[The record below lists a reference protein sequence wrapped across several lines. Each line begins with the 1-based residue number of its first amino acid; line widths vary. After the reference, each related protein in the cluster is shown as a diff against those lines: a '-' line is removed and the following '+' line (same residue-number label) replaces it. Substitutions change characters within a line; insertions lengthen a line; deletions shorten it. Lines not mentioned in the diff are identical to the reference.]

1 MSEVEPPIVSEPL
14 SKNKSEVEPPIVS
27 EPLSKN
33 KSKVEPPILYEA
45 RNSKQYLNSNFPN
58 SKRLEHWNFEFW
70 ICLEHWNFE
79 FGICF
84 GFRMQP
90 YGESALRPTDFGFNS
105 LSSSFF
111 AFRF

>member
-58 SKRLEHWNFEFW
+58 SKRLEHWS
-70 ICLEHWNFE
+70 FE

-84 GFRMQP
+84 GFR
-90 YGESALRPTDFGFNS
+90 TFGFRIYVVGG
-105 LSSSFF
+105 LTPLQQQ
-111 AFRF
+111 